1 MKKIILVLIVFII
14 STGAASS
21 QIAPGSIKVEFRNEV
36 LGGKVFTIMFCK
48 KDNMVKFSRSEN
60 GKTFTTLI
68 DYSANKYYDLIEDK
82 GIKGNKY
89 NSINYTNITGMWHIL
104 YNGLN
109 ETVRGWEHLPG
120 QQTVAGKMCDVYD
133 SGKPSVGGAKMQ
145 YFFYGDIMLKMD
157 KLGHLIEAVSV
168 DDAPVF
174 ADDEFEIPSGV
185 TWLFEY

>member
-1 MKKIILVLIVFII
+1 MKNLILVLIVFITL
-14 STGAASS
+14 SGAAKS
-21 QIAPGSIKVEFRNEV
+21 QIAPGSFKIEFRNEV
-36 LGGKVFTIMFCK
+36 LGGKVFTIMFYK
-48 KDNMVKFSRSEN
+48 KDNIVKFTRSGN

-68 DYSANKYYDLIEDK
+68 DYTANKYYDLTDDK

-133 SGKPSVGGAKMQ
+133 SGKQSVGGAKMQ

-157 KLGHLIEAVSV
+157 KLGHLIEAVSF
-168 DDAPVF
+168 DYAPEF
-174 ADDEFEIPSGV
+174 ADDEFEIPAGV

>member
-1 MKKIILVLIVFII
+1 MKNLILVLIIFITL
-14 STGAASS
+14 TGAASS
-21 QIAPGSIKVEFRNEV
+21 QIAPGSIKIEFRNEV
-36 LGGKVFTIMFCK
+36 LGGKVFTIMFYK

-109 ETVRGWEHLPG
+109 DIVRSWDRQPAE
-120 QQTVAGKMCDVYD
+120 QTVAGKMCVVYD
-133 SGKPSVGGAKMQ
+133 SGKPSVGNAKMQ

-168 DDAPVF
+168 DEAPVF
-174 ADDEFEIPSGV
+174 AEDEFEIPANV